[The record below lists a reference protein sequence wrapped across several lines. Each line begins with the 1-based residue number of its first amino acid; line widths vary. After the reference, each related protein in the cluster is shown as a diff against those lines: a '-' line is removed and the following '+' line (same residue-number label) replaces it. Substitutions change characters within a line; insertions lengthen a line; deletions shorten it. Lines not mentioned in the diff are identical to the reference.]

1 MLPIMPIAPVVIVPS
16 TRKVEVPVIQWCAYT
31 KKIERNLWKCVTEE
45 EYQQEQEQKKIE
57 QQKCDEMWVW
67 ECHKVW
73 FILWGIVIF
82 LIAIIILFNIIS

>member
-1 MLPIMPIAPVVIVPS
+1 MLPIMPIIPVVIVSS

-31 KKIERNLWKCVTEE
+31 KNIESYLWKCVTEE
-45 EYQQEQEQKKIE
+45 EYQQEQEQKRLK
-57 QQKCDEMWVW
+57 QQKCDEMWVL

>member
-1 MLPIMPIAPVVIVPS
+1 MLPIMPITPVVVTH

-31 KKIERNLWKCVTEE
+31 KKIERNLWKCITEE
-45 EYQQEQEQKKIE
+45 EYQQEQEQKRLE

-82 LIAIIILFNIIS
+82 LIAIIILFNIMS